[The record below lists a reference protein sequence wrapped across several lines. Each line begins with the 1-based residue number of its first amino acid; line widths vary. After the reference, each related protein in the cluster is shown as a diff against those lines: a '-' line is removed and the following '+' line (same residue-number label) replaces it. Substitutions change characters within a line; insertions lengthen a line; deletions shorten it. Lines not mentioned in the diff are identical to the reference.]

1 MYETTKN
8 YASRT
13 GAGIDLMKNCRK
25 IILGHGPTIEPELT
39 CLDISELDKYGFI
52 YLLA

>member
-8 YASRT
+8 YASLT
-13 GAGIDLMKNCRK
+13 GPGIYMKNCRK